1 MTTDHDGEVG
11 KLGAGPCSWYGHEAD
26 EMERLT
32 GTKAS
37 LDRRRG
43 PQEAFFFWTA
53 ARLRKAESSDIGIRR
68 LDA

>member
-1 MTTDHDGEVG
+1 MTTDLGEVG
-11 KLGAGPCSWYGHEAD
+11 KLGVGPCSWYGHEAD

-32 GTKAS
+32 GTKAF
-37 LDRRRG
+37 LDRRRA
-43 PQEAFFFWTA
+43 PQEAFFFWTAA